1 MADKFFSWRTI
12 FFLADKLGRFAKGR
26 TEKLPGGPK
35 FACHVV
41 RRAVIIGCYKL
52 SVNSTM
58 SALHQASGLG
68 KSSPDV
74 ANY

>member
-1 MADKFFSWRTI
+1 MADN
-12 FFLADKLGRFAKGR
+12 FFLGGQIRAFCQGPDGEIA
-26 TEKLPGGPK
+26 GGPK

-41 RRAVIIGCYKL
+41 RPAVIIGCYKL

-58 SALHQASGLG
+58 SGPHQALG
-68 KSSPDV
+68 QGRSLPDV

>member
-1 MADKFFSWRTI
+1 MADN
-12 FFLADKLGRFAKGR
+12 FFL
-26 TEKLPGGPK
+26 GGQIRAFCQGPDGEIARQSK
-35 FACHVV
+35 ICMS
-41 RRAVIIGCYKL
+41 RRPSAVIIGCYKL